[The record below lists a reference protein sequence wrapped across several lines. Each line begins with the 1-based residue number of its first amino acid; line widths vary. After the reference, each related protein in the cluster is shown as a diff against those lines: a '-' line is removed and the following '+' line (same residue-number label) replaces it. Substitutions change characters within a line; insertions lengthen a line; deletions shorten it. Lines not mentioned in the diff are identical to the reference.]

1 MKKIFNF
8 IQSLQF
14 LFKPHYWI
22 MLGKYDP
29 VWDAKLNELAKEHS
43 FKSEAGK
50 YSDRICYVSLGGV
63 HMWVGNFPHSFFAKV
78 TIKSIYTIS
87 DAERVVFYEFQDD
100 TTQSRPSRLTI
111 HKLTKKLLADL
122 KMKNTKLKIEK

>member
-1 MKKIFNF
+1 MKKISNF

-22 MLGKYDP
+22 MLGKYDSA
-29 VWDAKLNELAKEHS
+29 WDAKLNELAKEHS

-50 YSDRICYVSLGGV
+50 YSDTISYVSLGGV
-63 HMWVGNFPHSFFAKV
+63 HMWVGNFPYSFFAKV

-87 DAERVVFYEFQDD
+87 DGDRVIFYEFQNSE
-100 TTQSRPSRLTI
+100 TQSRPSRLTI

-122 KMKNTKLKIEK
+122 NMKDTKLKLEK

>member
-1 MKKIFNF
+1 MKKIINF

-14 LFKPHYWI
+14 FFKPHYWI
-22 MLGKYDP
+22 MLGKYDSA
-29 VWDAKLNELAKEHS
+29 WDSKLNELAKDHS

-50 YSDRICYVSLGGV
+50 YSDKIYYVSLGGV
-63 HMWVGNFPHSFFAKV
+63 HMWVGNFPYSFFAKV

-87 DAERVVFYEFQDD
+87 DVERVIFYERQDNR
-100 TTQSRPSRLTI
+100 TQFRPSRLTI

-122 KMKNTKLKIEK
+122 NMKDTKLKLEK

>member
-14 LFKPHYWI
+14 IFKPHYWI
-22 MLGKYDP
+22 MLGTYDSA
-29 VWDAKLNELAKEHS
+29 WDAKLNELAKNHK

-50 YSDRICYVSLGGV
+50 YSDTISYVSLGGV
-63 HMWVGNFPHSFFAKV
+63 HMWVGNFPYSFFAQA

-87 DAERVVFYEFQDD
+87 DVERVVFYEYQDSE
-100 TTQSRPSRLTI
+100 TQSRPSRLTI

-122 KMKNTKLKIEK
+122 NMKDVKLKIEK

>member
-1 MKKIFNF
+1 MKKISAF

-22 MLGKYDP
+22 MLGKYDKE
-29 VWDAKLNELAKEHS
+29 WDAKINALAKEHS

-50 YSDRICYVSLGGV
+50 YSDSICYVSLDAV
-63 HMWVGNFPHSFFAKV
+63 HMWVGTFPFSFFTQV
-78 TIKSIYTIS
+78 TIKSIFTYS
-87 DAERVVFYEFQDD
+87 DGDRVIFYEYQDSG
-100 TTQSRPSRLTI
+100 TQSRPSRLTI

-122 KMKNTKLKIEK
+122 NMKDTKLKIEK

>member
-1 MKKIFNF
+1 MKKISNF

-22 MLGKYDP
+22 MLGKYDSA
-29 VWDAKLNELAKEHS
+29 WDAKLNELAKEHS

-50 YSDRICYVSLGGV
+50 YSDTISYVSLGGV
-63 HMWVGNFPHSFFAKV
+63 HMWVGNFPYSFFAKV

-87 DAERVVFYEFQDD
+87 NGDRVIFYEFQNSE
-100 TTQSRPSRLTI
+100 TQSRPSRLTI

-122 KMKNTKLKIEK
+122 NMKDTKLKLEK